1 MDKKLLI
8 SSGILVF
15 LIIFY
20 FYDSSK
26 QSSYQDTYIN
36 VFNFDHSQINKVII
50 LKNND
55 GIELNRVDSLWNISG
70 HDSLII
76 KSTSIKKLFDETLNV
91 KINSLEVS
99 KNADDLSIY
108 SLDSS
113 KGVNLILLDESGST
127 LSNVVFGISTSNYYA
142 NFFRESNSEIVYQTN
157 SNVLNYLTTNLN
169 YWGEKP
175 EIIIPD
181 STKSTPSDL

>member
-1 MDKKLLI
+1 MDKKLKISICILI
-8 SSGILVF
+8 GLVC
-15 LIIFY
+15 FY
-20 FYDSSK
+20 LYDNSK
-26 QSSYQDTYIN
+26 QQSYQDSYIDA
-36 VFNFDHSQINKVII
+36 FSFDHSKISKVII

-127 LSNVVFGISTSNYYA
+127 LSNVVF
-142 NFFRESNSEIVYQTN
+142 V
-157 SNVLNYLTTNLN
+157 
-169 YWGEKP
+169 P
-175 EIIIPD
+175 
-181 STKSTPSDL
+181 KSM